1 MCGRALCLLVLLGIC
16 AGCTPP
22 QPPDTHAADVRTITS
37 GKVLHLLAIRTGG
50 PPLHPTSLGAPGGGL
65 QSSGASDVSVI
76 PGLCSRDHLR
86 RARPEASQRS
96 LPVAPL
102 LDAVEHNIELV
113 EEVLAG
119 INAKRAAVK
128 FGASKALRILSERVP
143 EALYPHFDSFAAMLS
158 HDNQILK
165 WNATLTLANLARV
178 DSEGKIE
185 AILDHYLDL
194 IAGPNM
200 ITAANAIR
208 GAVIIGQAKPHLVR
222 RIVLRILRVEHAEY
236 ATPECRNVVIG
247 HALRA
252 LEPLADLLPDRR
264 VLRLFAARQLGN
276 PRPATS
282 AKARKFL
289 KPRKKSV

>member
-1 MCGRALCLLVLLGIC
+1 MPQRSAGR
-16 AGCTPP
+16 T
-22 QPPDTHAADVRTITS
+22 
-37 GKVLHLLAIRTGG
+37 
-50 PPLHPTSLGAPGGGL
+50 
-65 QSSGASDVSVI
+65 
-76 PGLCSRDHLR
+76 
-86 RARPEASQRS
+86 RPERSKRS
-96 LPVAPL
+96 LPVAPWV
-102 LDAVEHNIELV
+102 DAVEHKNELI
-113 EEVLAG
+113 EEVMAG
-119 INAKRAAVK
+119 INAKRAGVK

-158 HDNQILK
+158 HDNKILK
-165 WNATLTLANLARV
+165 WNSTLTLANLARV
-178 DSEGKIE
+178 DREGKIE
-185 AILDHYLDL
+185 AILDRYLDL
-194 IAGPNM
+194 ITGPNM

-208 GAVIIGQAKPHLVR
+208 GAAIIGVAKPHLVR
-222 RIVLRILRVEHAEY
+222 RIVLRILRVERAEY

-289 KPRKKSV
+289 KPRKKTF

>member
-1 MCGRALCLLVLLGIC
+1 MYMSSRPMPQRL
-16 AGCTPP
+16 AG
-22 QPPDTHAADVRTITS
+22 S
-37 GKVLHLLAIRTGG
+37 
-50 PPLHPTSLGAPGGGL
+50 
-65 QSSGASDVSVI
+65 
-76 PGLCSRDHLR
+76 
-86 RARPEASQRS
+86 ARPERS
-96 LPVAPL
+96 KRGLPVVPL
-102 LDAVEHNIELV
+102 VDAVEHNSELI

-119 INAKRAAVK
+119 INAKRAGVK

-143 EALYPHFDSFAAMLS
+143 EALYPHFDLFAAMLS

-165 WNATLTLANLARV
+165 WNATLTLANLAPV
-178 DSEGKIE
+178 DREGKIE
-185 AILDHYLDL
+185 AILDRYLDL
-194 IAGPNM
+194 ITGPNM

-208 GAVIIGQAKPHLVR
+208 GAAIIGVAKPHLVR
-222 RIVLRILRVEHAEY
+222 RILLRIMRVEREDY

-282 AKARKFL
+282 AKARNFL
-289 KPRKKSV
+289 KPRKKTG

>member
-1 MCGRALCLLVLLGIC
+1 MLI
-16 AGCTPP
+16 
-22 QPPDTHAADVRTITS
+22 
-37 GKVLHLLAIRTGG
+37 
-50 PPLHPTSLGAPGGGL
+50 
-65 QSSGASDVSVI
+65 
-76 PGLCSRDHLR
+76 
-86 RARPEASQRS
+86 
-96 LPVAPL
+96 LPVVPSV
-102 LDAVEHNIELV
+102 DSVEHNNELI

-119 INAKRAAVK
+119 INAKRAGVK

-143 EALYPHFDSFAAMLS
+143 EALYPHFDFFAAMLR

-165 WNATLTLANLARV
+165 WNATLTLANLAPV
-178 DSEGKIE
+178 DREGKIE
-185 AILDHYLDL
+185 AVLDQYLDL
-194 IAGPNM
+194 ISGPNM

-208 GAVIIGQAKPHLVR
+208 GAAIIGVAKPHLVR
-222 RIVLRILRVEHAEY
+222 RIVLRIMRVEREDY

-252 LEPLADLLPDRR
+252 LEPLAELLPDRH

-289 KPRKKSV
+289 KPRRRPS

>member
-1 MCGRALCLLVLLGIC
+1 MPQRRLG
-16 AGCTPP
+16 G
-22 QPPDTHAADVRTITS
+22 
-37 GKVLHLLAIRTGG
+37 
-50 PPLHPTSLGAPGGGL
+50 
-65 QSSGASDVSVI
+65 
-76 PGLCSRDHLR
+76 
-86 RARPEASQRS
+86 RARPEGSKRG
-96 LPVAPL
+96 PNVAPSADEL
-102 LDAVEHNIELV
+102 ERNHELV

-119 INAKRAAVK
+119 IDAKRAGVK

-143 EALYPHFDSFAAMLS
+143 EALYPHFDLFAAMLS

-165 WNATLTLANLARV
+165 WNATLTLANMARV

-185 AILDHYLDL
+185 AILDQYLDL
-194 IAGPNM
+194 ISGPGM

-208 GAVIIGQAKPHLVR
+208 GAAIIGVAKPHLVR
-222 RIVLRILRVEHAEY
+222 RILLRIMRVERAEY

-289 KPRKKSV
+289 KSRKRTG